1 MKEKAN
7 FLLLKCIEAEIPES
21 FEKKVHIHDALMKKN
36 PGNTE
41 KEPNLL
47 DLKIEIAKEIFKNCI
62 FCERRCM
69 VNRYK
74 KPGFCKVKSPLISC
88 AFPHYGEERVLVPS
102 GTIFFSGCN
111 ANCVFCQNWDIS
123 QHLNGEEWS
132 VERTVTWITKMR
144 NIIKNVNFVGG
155 EPTPN
160 LLYILE
166 VLKELDVNIPIIW
179 NSNFYMSE
187 ETMKLLDGVVDLYLS
202 DFKYGN
208 NERALEYSNLPN
220 YWDIVTRNHKIAYK
234 QCDMIIRILVL
245 PGKWVE
251 EDLPR
256 ILDFIEKNLPNA
268 RINLMSQ
275 YRPEYNAFEH
285 PELSRRLTDKEWQ
298 KACEILSR
306 YSVKST
312 EV

>member
-1 MKEKAN
+1 
-7 FLLLKCIEAEIPES
+7 
-21 FEKKVHIHDALMKKN
+21 
-36 PGNTE
+36 
-41 KEPNLL
+41 
-47 DLKIEIAKEIFKNCI
+47 
-62 FCERRCM
+62 M
-69 VNRYK
+69 VNRYE

-132 VERTVTWITKMR
+132 VERTVTWITKIR

-245 PGKWVE
+245 PGKWIE
-251 EDLPR
+251 EDLPK
-256 ILDFIEKNLPNA
+256 ILDFVEENLPNA

-298 KACEILSR
+298 KACEILSH
-306 YSVKST
+306 YSVKT
-312 EV
+312 L